1 MQVSDTTVA
10 HKQEDERHNHSASA
24 RAHIHTH
31 ARTHTHAQVM
41 HGQPS
46 LQPTDTPLM
55 PRILAA
61 MSSKSTLSTLFS
73 CPRTGP
79 LNCHEGGRKERAL
92 HARNGNTGG
101 AEVQCNSQVVPR
113 RYCQHLSGYH
123 AGHVGLGRYGRGQGS
138 QAPWKGGAWLPGWQS
153 CKSPCRSCE
162 LGHGAE

>member
-79 LNCHEGGRKERAL
+79 LNCHEGGRKERSL
-92 HARNGNTGG
+92 GARNGNEGG
-101 AEVQCNSQVVPR
+101 GEVQCYSQVPSTPERLPRWTCRTGALRPRPRQPGPVEGRRMAARLAVLQISVPKLR
-113 RYCQHLSGYH
+113 
-123 AGHVGLGRYGRGQGS
+123 V
-138 QAPWKGGAWLPGWQS
+138 
-153 CKSPCRSCE
+153 RSW
-162 LGHGAE
+162 G